1 MDLRSEAE
9 VGTIDSIKTIDLL
22 EQNHMSTPLPGPG
35 TPLSSQP
42 ARDLVPRRLIV
53 TASVVIFAVRDW
65 SLWVLLREGP
75 WGPPMRIVL
84 GSESVTDA
92 VDRTMEALLMW
103 PAKAPMIQLKAGWQ
117 EQQVY
122 VWGSTEQGAA
132 VSLIHS
138 VLLRAHHDELR
149 PNLQSHSVP
158 SLHVGWT
165 AVMEI
170 ESGQRALDPEVRPV
184 LQAALHT
191 LRSQLQRDPEVVLH
205 YLADMGVYQG
215 LDWWVQDG
223 ATGKET
229 RPMSIL
235 KEPATGDGTLTLAEA
250 ALLYRAFFP
259 ADEQIDLSNL
269 RRRFLATNRL
279 EPLDE
284 ERPVRGRELDW
295 RRVSRAYR
303 YQAQGE

>member
-22 EQNHMSTPLPGPG
+22 EQDYMSTPLPGPG

-42 ARDLVPRRLIV
+42 ARDVVPRRLIV
-53 TASVVIFAVRDW
+53 TANVVIFAVRDW
-65 SLWVLLREGP
+65 SLWVL
-75 WGPPMRIVL
+75 
-84 GSESVTDA
+84 
-92 VDRTMEALLMW
+92 
-103 PAKAPMIQLKAGWQ
+103 
-117 EQQVY
+117 QVY

-158 SLHVGWT
+158 SLRVGWT

-170 ESGQRALDPEVRPV
+170 ESGQRTLDPEVRPV
-184 LQAALHT
+184 LQTALHT
-191 LRSQLQRDPEVVLH
+191 LRSQVQRDPEIVLR
-205 YLADMGVYQG
+205 YLAGMGVYKG
-215 LDWWVQDG
+215 LDWWMQDRVV
-223 ATGKET
+223 GKET

-235 KEPATGDGTLTLAEA
+235 KEPTAGDGILTLAEA

-303 YQAQGE
+303 YQAQDE

>member
-1 MDLRSEAE
+1 MLYL
-9 VGTIDSIKTIDLL
+9 SIVLKPSIYWSRI
-22 EQNHMSTPLPGPG
+22 MSTSLPRPD

-42 ARDLVPRRLIV
+42 ARDVVPRRLIV

-84 GSESVTDA
+84 GSESVTDS

-103 PAKAPMIQLKAGWQ
+103 PAEAPMIQLKAGWQ
-117 EQQVY
+117 VQQ
-122 VWGSTEQGAA
+122 
-132 VSLIHS
+132 
-138 VLLRAHHDELR
+138 
-149 PNLQSHSVP
+149 
-158 SLHVGWT
+158 
-165 AVMEI
+165 
-170 ESGQRALDPEVRPV
+170 DPEIV
-184 LQAALHT
+184 L
-191 LRSQLQRDPEVVLH
+191 R

-215 LDWWVQDG
+215 LDWCMQDRVV
-223 ATGKET
+223 GKET

-235 KEPATGDGTLTLAEA
+235 KEPRAGDGILTLAEA

-295 RRVSRAYR
+295 RRVSRTYR
-303 YQAQGE
+303 YQAQED

>member
-1 MDLRSEAE
+1 
-9 VGTIDSIKTIDLL
+9 
-22 EQNHMSTPLPGPG
+22 MSTSLPRPDA
-35 TPLSSQP
+35 PNSSQP
-42 ARDLVPRRLIV
+42 AHDVVPRRLIV

-65 SLWVLLREGP
+65 NLWVLLREGP

-84 GSESVTDA
+84 ASESVTDA
-92 VDRTMEALLMW
+92 VDRTTEALLMW

-132 VSLIHS
+132 VSLTHS
-138 VLLRAHHDELR
+138 ILLHAHRDELR
-149 PNLQSHSVP
+149 PNLQSHPVP
-158 SLHVGWT
+158 SLRVEWT
-165 AVMEI
+165 PVMEI
-170 ESGQRALDPEVRPV
+170 ESGQRTLDPEVRPV
-184 LQAALHT
+184 LQTALHT
-191 LRSQLQRDPEVVLH
+191 LRSQVQRDPEIVLR
-205 YLADMGVYQG
+205 YLAGMGVYKG
-215 LDWWVQDG
+215 FDWWMQDRVV
-223 ATGKET
+223 GKET

-235 KEPATGDGTLTLAEA
+235 KEPTAGDGILTLAEA